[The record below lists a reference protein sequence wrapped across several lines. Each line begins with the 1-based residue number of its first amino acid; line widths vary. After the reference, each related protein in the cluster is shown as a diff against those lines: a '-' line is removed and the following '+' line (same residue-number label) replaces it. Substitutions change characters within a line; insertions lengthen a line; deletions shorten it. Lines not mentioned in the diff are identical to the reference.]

1 MTHAEWMKSLDAIT
15 DPITMLKELVD
26 NEQYLGYDPY
36 YWDIRMALLRAAE
49 RIIAEHGGLSK

>member
-1 MTHAEWMKSLDAIT
+1 MKSLDAIT